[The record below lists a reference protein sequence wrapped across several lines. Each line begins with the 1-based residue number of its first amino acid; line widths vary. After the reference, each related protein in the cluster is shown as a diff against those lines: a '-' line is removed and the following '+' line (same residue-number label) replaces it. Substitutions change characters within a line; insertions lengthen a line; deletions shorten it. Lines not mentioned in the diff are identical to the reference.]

1 MALSGPRSSWVWP
14 FSVALTIQLVSLCS
28 LHAHMRNQ
36 ATGHSSS
43 RPSLLDRQTRAEE
56 VPDFMRTPSSRHS
69 IPGPPASPRLKQHHR
84 IGEHGLPRA
93 VMLRALSWC
102 ILARREHNSV
112 LHMLSATPTC
122 HPYWWC
128 AGAGITL
135 ERHGMLRHENHCRCP
150 YTYVSLR
157 VLLCT
162 TFCQVEATPQLYQ
175 FLSPESPRPLPV
187 RLIGTPTPLR
197 FLFPTAAIAHLR
209 EGVRLNPRFPL

>member
-1 MALSGPRSSWVWP
+1 MCRCVPCTFICGTKLPGTAVHDLLCLTGRPGPKK
-14 FSVALTIQLVSLCS
+14 C
-28 LHAHMRNQ
+28 
-36 ATGHSSS
+36 
-43 RPSLLDRQTRAEE
+43 QTSCG
-56 VPDFMRTPSSRHS
+56 PHPPGTPSQ
-69 IPGPPASPRLKQHHR
+69 GPPASPRLKQHHR

-135 ERHGMLRHENHCRCP
+135 ERHSMLRHENHCRCP

-197 FLFPTAAIAHLR
+197 FLFPTATIAHLR
-209 EGVRLNPRFPL
+209 EGVRLNLRFPL